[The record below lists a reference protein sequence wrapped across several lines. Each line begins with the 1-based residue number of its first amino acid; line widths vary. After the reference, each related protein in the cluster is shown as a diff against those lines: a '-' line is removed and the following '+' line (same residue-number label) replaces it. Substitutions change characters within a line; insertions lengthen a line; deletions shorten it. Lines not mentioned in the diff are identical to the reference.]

1 MKKIMTLSI
10 CLLVA
15 ATSFASDFA
24 RNTSSNFD
32 GRKDKEITLTLDN
45 VEIGQQ
51 LYIKD
56 NKGYILY
63 NKTFKS
69 SGSVNSTFDFS
80 TLPNGTYFFEHE
92 KSNQI
97 KVIPFNVKTG
107 EVTYSP
113 DVKVIFK
120 PVVKIKDHRVYL
132 SKLELDKTDV
142 TVSLSFENE
151 INDYKVIH
159 TENFKNTANIQRVY
173 SLAENVSGNYKVVIK
188 ADGKEFVE
196 YFSI

>member
-1 MKKIMTLSI
+1 M
-10 CLLVA
+10 
-15 ATSFASDFA
+15 
-24 RNTSSNFD
+24 
-32 GRKDKEITLTLDN
+32 
-45 VEIGQQ
+45 
-51 LYIKD
+51 
-56 NKGYILY
+56 
-63 NKTFKS
+63 
-69 SGSVNSTFDFS
+69 
-80 TLPNGTYFFEHE
+80 
-92 KSNQI
+92 
-97 KVIPFNVKTG
+97 
-107 EVTYSP
+107 
-113 DVKVIFK
+113 
-120 PVVKIKDHRVYL
+120 YL